1 MPTMTIKNVPDDL
14 YEKLK
19 ESAQEHG
26 RSMNNEVIFCL
37 KRALQGGRI
46 DPDVFLARVE
56 ALQKQISLPPL
67 TDEILRAAKEEG
79 RP

>member
-1 MPTMTIKNVPDDL
+1 MPTITIKNVPDDL

-19 ESAQEHG
+19 KRAEEHG

-37 KRALQGGRI
+37 KRTLQGARI
-46 DPDVFLARVE
+46 DPETFLARVE
-56 ALQKQISLPPL
+56 ALQQQIALPPL
-67 TDEILRAAKEEG
+67 TDELLRAAREEG